1 MNRGTH
7 CGDDAEKEFV
17 KRFNSNKNDNDFDL
31 YIKNCNVKSIDDVYM
46 VRVTTKQYSK
56 LSNQVVMTRADTYL
70 IESKDEVIT
79 QLLFDNDYYLDEDML
94 NKDDIKY
101 NPIEYSG
108 ISVKMSDSDKFQI
121 LKLTPDSFKTLFG
134 NYELGAGAS
143 IYCLREEEIEKNQD
157 VLEGWK
163 TNKEDFINFFSE
175 ELPIVNDLN
184 KDISIIEQ
192 MEIFKAIK
200 ELSNKKIKKL
210 VDDNK
215 EMQEIIFNGY
225 HIYDEPYSASHFY
238 HGEIITKLSYIPF
251 TVTTGSGRSKG
262 TYTIVFKPKK

>member
-1 MNRGTH
+1 MNRGTY
-7 CGDDAEKEFV
+7 CGDDAEKQFV
-17 KRFNSNKNDNDFDL
+17 KRFNNNKNDNDFDL
-31 YIKNCNVKSIDDVYM
+31 YIKNCNVESIDDIYM
-46 VRVTTKQYSK
+46 VRVNTKQYSK

-70 IESKDEVIT
+70 IESKDVVLK
-79 QLLFDNDYYLDEDML
+79 QLLFDNDYYLDEKML
-94 NKDDIKY
+94 FNGHIKY
-101 NPIEYSG
+101 SPVKYSG

-143 IYCLREEEIEKNQD
+143 VYCLREEEIEKNTD
-157 VLEGWK
+157 VLKGWK
-163 TNKEDFINFFSE
+163 TNKNDFINFFSE
-175 ELPIVNDLN
+175 DLPIVNDLN

-200 ELSNKKIKKL
+200 ELSNNKIKELVDGNKKI
-210 VDDNK
+210 
-215 EMQEIIFNGY
+215 QEIVFNGY

-238 HGEIITKLSYIPF
+238 HGGIITELNYIPF

-262 TYTIVFKPKK
+262 TFTIVFKPKK